1 MYFSHRAAQVR
12 NISVAGVNG
21 AITLGILLVAPLGL
35 AAVIV
40 NTLMVTIATYA
51 TATAADLVVQ
61 FLQGDAKRVEVLSQS
76 RKMRPTDSH
85 DLTQR

>member
-51 TATAADLVVQ
+51 TATTADLVVQ
-61 FLQGDAKRVEVLSQS
+61 FLQGDTKRVEVLSQS
-76 RKMRPTDSH
+76 SKMRPTDSH